1 MEQLSAATLARDIR
15 VPLVYSSDDI
25 RVIAGEIGVA
35 VTDGESA
42 IILDHLDRE
51 VGQLARTAAAS
62 ALHARIIDLLT
73 VVSSVDSPSASHWSG
88 RRRTW
93 VTG

>member
-1 MEQLSAATLARDIR
+1 MEQLSAPTLARDIR

-25 RVIAGEIGVA
+25 RIIAGEIGVA

-62 ALHARIIDLLT
+62 ALHARVIDLLT
-73 VVSSVDSPSASHWSG
+73 VVSSVHPPPAIPWAG

>member
-25 RVIAGEIGVA
+25 RIIAGEIGVA

-51 VGQLARTAAAS
+51 VGQLVRTAAAS
-62 ALHARIIDLLT
+62 ALHARIIDLLS
-73 VVSSVDSPSASHWSG
+73 VVSSVDSLSAPQWSG